1 MRGRPWLAR
10 RPVDRHNRAVSR
22 RQKRVPIVRR
32 VGVGVR
38 VLLLGACVVA
48 LGGSARADDSADGRR
63 HAKRASHLAAS
74 GKCKQAIAE
83 YDKALAVL
91 HDPALL
97 FNRGECHRKLGDAEA
112 ALEDYNQFLAD
123 LPKAPNRAE
132 VEARIAEL
140 RKTKSPSVAAS
151 PTVSGSGRTGV
162 DRSGAGGAKPVTPP
176 PPSPTN
182 AAAGGSLVAPVHAP
196 LLGVEA
202 TGSSGATAGPTDHGG
217 AGTDLTL
224 SNRAATSA
232 SPATGPADDSLTGHA
247 WFWIAIA
254 AAAVG
259 VGVGTYAILSQEHT
273 SIPPSPLGNY
283 KF

>member
-1 MRGRPWLAR
+1 VMLGRPRLAR
-10 RPVDRHNRAVSR
+10 RAIDRHNRGVSGHH
-22 RQKRVPIVRR
+22 KCLVITPR
-32 VGVGVR
+32 VGVC
-38 VLLLGACVVA
+38 VLLVSACMIA
-48 LGGSARADDSADGRR
+48 LCPAARADDSADGRR
-63 HAKRASHLAAS
+63 HAKRASHLSAS

-83 YDKALAVL
+83 YDKALAVM

-97 FNRGECHRKLGDAEA
+97 FNRGECHRKLGDVGA

-140 RKTKSPSVAAS
+140 RNGPSPSAAS
-151 PTVSGSGRTGV
+151 GRAAPGPGRTGV
-162 DRSGAGGAKPVTPP
+162 DKGAANGKPVAPQP
-176 PPSPTN
+176 ARPTA
-182 AAAGGSLVAPVHAP
+182 AAAGGPTVAPARAP
-196 LLGVEA
+196 FLGGVEGTGSLA
-202 TGSSGATAGPTDHGG
+202 TGAPPTDRSA
-217 AGTDLTL
+217 AGTELTL
-224 SNRAATSA
+224 SNRVTTPA
-232 SPATGPADDSLTGHA
+232 SPAAGPTDDSLTRHS

-273 SIPPSPLGNY
+273 SIPQSPLGNY

>member
-1 MRGRPWLAR
+1 MRGRSWLAR
-10 RPVDRHNRAVSR
+10 WPVDRHNRVVSR

-32 VGVGVR
+32 AGVGVR
-38 VLLLGACVVA
+38 ALLIGACVIA
-48 LGGSARADDSADGRR
+48 LGARARADNSADGRR
-63 HAKRASHLAAS
+63 HANRASHLAAS
-74 GKCKQAIAE
+74 GKCKQAIVE

-91 HDPALL
+91 HDPTLL
-97 FNRGECHRKLGDAEA
+97 FNRGECHRKLGDADA
-112 ALEDYNQFLAD
+112 ALEDYNQFLTD
-123 LPKAPNRAE
+123 LPKAPNRTE

-140 RKTKSPSVAAS
+140 RQASSRSPAAAAV
-151 PTVSGSGRTGV
+151 VSGPGRVGV
-162 DRSGAGGAKPVTPP
+162 DKSGVGGAKPFNTQSS
-176 PPSPTN
+176 PSPG
-182 AAAGGSLVAPVHAP
+182 AAVSGPTVASARAP

-224 SNRAATSA
+224 SNRASSSA
-232 SPATGPADDSLTGHA
+232 SPAAGPADDSLTGHA

-254 AAAVG
+254 ASAVG

-283 KF
+283 RF